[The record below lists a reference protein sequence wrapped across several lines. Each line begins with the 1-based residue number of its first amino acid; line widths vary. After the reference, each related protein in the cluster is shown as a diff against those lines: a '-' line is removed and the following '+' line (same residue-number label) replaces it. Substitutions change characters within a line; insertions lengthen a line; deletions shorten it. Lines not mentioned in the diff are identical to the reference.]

1 MAEKMTLERMAQNA
15 AFARRVGDER
25 TADYWTEQVE
35 GVPSMASRHF
45 ADSSVF
51 RSGTGS
57 ESLEITAPY
66 GRSTTFGVS
75 MDSFD
80 APEIGLR
87 LDYDASKALAEWL
100 VSRLSEVDHRD
111 DHG

>member
-1 MAEKMTLERMAQNA
+1 
-15 AFARRVGDER
+15 
-25 TADYWTEQVE
+25 
-35 GVPSMASRHF
+35 
-45 ADSSVF
+45 
-51 RSGTGS
+51 
-57 ESLEITAPY
+57 
-66 GRSTTFGVS
+66 